1 MSDLPERNKNIIGNY
16 SYTPPATASTGA
28 VPRELPHSLEAEQ
41 ALLGELLINNDGL
54 DRITDFLK
62 AEHFIL
68 PFHRNLYELIN
79 RKVNINQVATPLT
92 IKEFLD
98 KENNIGSLSAYEYTV
113 QLTVEAVTVRNALG
127 YATMIYRLF
136 LRRSLIDIGG
146 EIVTTAFDAPLELSP
161 YDQIELAEQSLFNL
175 AEKGQAN
182 TGFSPFKTALKQ
194 SIELAHSAYKR
205 PSKLS
210 GFPTYM
216 TTLDNALGGLQSS
229 DLIILAGRPG
239 MGKTSLATNIAFNIA
254 NHYKAKQNED
264 GKEEQEQEGGV
275 VGFFSLEMSA
285 EQLATRIISE
295 QAEISAHKIRR
306 GDIIESDFANL
317 SRLAHKLESLPLY
330 IDETGGAS
338 IAQIASRARRLK
350 RQYGLDVL
358 VIDYIQLIQGSKKAS
373 TNRVNEITEITIA
386 LKALAKELNVPIIAL
401 SQLSRQVEHRDS
413 KRPQLSD
420 LRESGSIEQDA
431 DIVLF
436 VYRAYYYKVQE
447 QPALDTPAHSIW
459 QEEMELLRRKA
470 EIIIAKQRH
479 GSTGSVELAFE
490 AEFTRF
496 YDLATPNHLPTQ
508 NY

>member
-1 MSDLPERNKNIIGNY
+1 MGDYAGAPSG
-16 SYTPPATASTGA
+16 TGGAASSL
-28 VPRELPHSLEAEQ
+28 RHLPHSLEAEQ

-54 DRITDFLK
+54 DKISDFLR

-68 PFHRNLYELIN
+68 PFHRTLYELIT

-92 IKEFLD
+92 LKEFLD
-98 KENNIGSLSAYEYTV
+98 KEQNIGDISAYEYAV
-113 QLTVEAVTVRNALG
+113 QLTIEAVTIRNALG

-146 EIVTTAFDAPLELSP
+146 QIVTTAFDAPLELSP
-161 YDQIELAEQSLFNL
+161 YDQIELAEQALFNL
-175 AEKGQAN
+175 AEKGQIN
-182 TGFSPFKTALKQ
+182 TGFAPFKTALQK
-194 SIELAHSAYKR
+194 SIELVQSAYKR
-205 PSKLS
+205 PNKLS
-210 GFPTYM
+210 GFPTYIV
-216 TTLDNALGGLQSS
+216 TLDNALGGLQRS

-254 NHYKAKQNED
+254 NRYKAAKAKTET
-264 GKEEQEQEGGV
+264 EEESIQEGGM

-295 QAEISAHKIRR
+295 QAEISSHKIRR
-306 GDIIESDFANL
+306 GDITENDFIKL
-317 SRLAHKLESLPLY
+317 SGLARKLEFLPLY

-350 RQYGLDVL
+350 RQHGLDVL
-358 VIDYIQLIQGSKKAS
+358 VIDYIQLIQSSKNTS
-373 TNRVNEITEITIA
+373 TNRVNELTEITIA
-386 LKALAKELNVPIIAL
+386 LKSLAKELNVPIIAL
-401 SQLSRQVEHRDS
+401 SQLSRQVEHREN

-436 VYRAYYYKVQE
+436 VYRAAYYKLQE
-447 QPALDTPAHSIW
+447 QPATGTDQHDIW
-459 QEEMELLRRKA
+459 QEEMDAVRRTA

-479 GSTGSVELAFE
+479 GSTGNIELAFE
-490 AEFTRF
+490 AEYTRF
-496 YDLATPNHLPTQ
+496 YDRATESYTPAR